1 MARKRSAAGRLIAVE
16 GARGPDVA
24 AAAAQLRRSLRRRKI
39 DGGVSRWDASG
50 AFYELWLGKDQGM
63 PSSARTLL
71 LLYASDLAFRL
82 RWEIRPAL
90 AQKQWVIAAPYVE
103 TAVAF
108 GEASG
113 LPRHWLVELFRF
125 APTPQACYLVRA
137 RKNSSRSK
145 EKPLEG
151 YLEFCAA
158 ALGARAGSR
167 NEPGVRRK
175 IGARLDA
182 RRRGGCLPLTK
193 TLIRSGRV

>member
-16 GARGPDVA
+16 GTRGRDVA
-24 AAAAQLRRSLRRRKI
+24 AAADELRRSVHRRKI
-39 DGGVSRWDASG
+39 EGGVSRWDASG
-50 AFYELWLGKDQGM
+50 AFTELWLGRRDGM
-63 PSSARTLL
+63 PSSPRTLL
-71 LLYASDLAFRL
+71 LLYACDLAFRL

-90 AQKQWVIAAPYVE
+90 VQGHWVIAAPYVE

-108 GEASG
+108 GEALD
-113 LPRHWLVELFRF
+113 LPRRWLVELFRF

-167 NEPGVRRK
+167 NEPEVRRK